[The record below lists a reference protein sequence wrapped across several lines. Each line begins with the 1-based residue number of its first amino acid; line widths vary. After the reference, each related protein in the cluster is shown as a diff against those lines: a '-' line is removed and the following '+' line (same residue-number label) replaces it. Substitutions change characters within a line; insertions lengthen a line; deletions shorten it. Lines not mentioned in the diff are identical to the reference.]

1 MRLTSR
7 RLAPLCLTGALVAL
21 IALTPGA
28 AAAAGPR
35 PLEPDDYYDLVDV
48 ANPAVTP
55 DGSRV
60 AYVVTQNDRAGD
72 AAKSTVWIVAW
83 DGSDRRALTAGE
95 SATDPQWSP
104 DGRFLSFLSARP
116 ADSPAQVWLLDLR
129 GGEARQITHT
139 AGDIA
144 GYSWSP
150 DGKQLVLSVS
160 KLPPGAKADASDKA
174 DPSAKTEPTAHK
186 APAPIVID
194 GYRFKADI
202 DGYQTAASH
211 AHLVLVDIASGVDTP
226 LTTDAEFNDVDPVW
240 APDGKSIAYISNHRA
255 DAERSGEDEIYL
267 IAPRAGASPRR
278 LAVTYTP
285 NTQRLSFSPDGRF
298 IAFRQGREPKYV
310 AYMADR
316 LAVASVSDG
325 SVRSL
330 TDSLDRQV
338 TQAAFNRDG
347 SRLEIVVEDRG
358 STYLAEVTLAT
369 GGISRLPAGGIN
381 RPVTDPVTLIGE
393 SNAADHVVLL
403 ATSDHRPPELFAY
416 EGGTL
421 RPLTTH
427 NDALLAGIEFG
438 RVEDI
443 EFKSRDG
450 TAIQGQLIKPP
461 HYVAGHRYPTILW
474 IHGGPEGQDQRE
486 LIVQGYSPSLERQ
499 LLAAQ
504 GYVVLAVNYRGSS
517 GRGRQFQQSILADW
531 GHKEVADLL
540 AAVDYATAAGI
551 ADPAKLGIGGWSY
564 GGILT
569 DYTIASDARFKAAIS
584 GAGSADQIAMYGH
597 DEYILQYDAEIGP
610 PWKATARWLELSYPF
625 FHADRI
631 HTPTLFLGGEKDFNV
646 PITGGE
652 QMYMAL
658 RTLGIPSELVVYPGE
673 FHVFTRPS
681 FIKDR
686 ADRYIAWFAKYLKSP
701 P

>member
-7 RLAPLCLTGALVAL
+7 RLAPLCLTGSL
-21 IALTPGA
+21 IALTAGA
-28 AAAAGPR
+28 AATGPR
-35 PLEPDDYYDLVDV
+35 PLEPDDYYNLVDV
-48 ANPAVTP
+48 ANPAISP

-60 AYVVTQNDRAGD
+60 AYIVTHNDRAGD
-72 AAKSTVWIVAW
+72 AAKSAVWIVGW
-83 DGSDRRALTAGE
+83 DGSDRRALTEGE

-116 ADSPAQVWLLDLR
+116 ADSPAQVWLLDLH
-129 GGEARQITHT
+129 GGEARQITHN

-160 KLPPGAKADASDKA
+160 KLPPGAN
-174 DPSAKTEPTAHK
+174 K

-211 AHLVLVDIASGVDTP
+211 AHLALVDIASGVDTP

-267 IAPRAGASPRR
+267 IEPRAGASPRR

-316 LAVASVSDG
+316 LAVATVSDG

-369 GGISRLPAGGIN
+369 GGISRLA
-381 RPVTDPVTLIGE
+381 TDPVTLIGE
-393 SNAADHVVLL
+393 SSAADHVVLL

-427 NDALLAGIEFG
+427 NDALVAGIELG
-438 RVEDI
+438 PVEDI

-461 HYVAGHRYPTILW
+461 DYVAGHRYPTILW
-474 IHGGPEGQDQRE
+474 IHGGPEGQDQHE
-486 LIVQGYSPSLERQ
+486 LIVQGYSPSFERQ